1 MKTVKKIAWLLSFVL
16 IVSTVF
22 GNVNLKAMA
31 AEATTLTIT
40 IEDNTGVDGNYVEY
54 STNNGE
60 SWTKVQSDTG
70 YTLAEANAELA
81 DDSEFKIRAVRGDNI
96 QVECSD
102 VAGFTESD
110 FGGITGENGG
120 IFKLKEKT
128 AYSLK
133 VSLCLIIK
141 AKAEIREI
149 KTTLT

>member
-81 DDSEFKIRAVRGDNI
+81 DDSEFKIRAV
-96 QVECSD
+96 
-102 VAGFTESD
+102 
-110 FGGITGENGG
+110 
-120 IFKLKEKT
+120 
-128 AYSLK
+128 
-133 VSLCLIIK
+133 
-141 AKAEIREI
+141 
-149 KTTLT
+149 